1 MAVSPAFPQGG
12 RKRKNRVKEDTGAIV
27 FKIVAYILLV
37 FGLVLVVV
45 PFFIIVST
53 SLQDRNVNVFSWWP
67 ERSSWDAYELVFTSE
82 RSNILVG
89 FLNTMW
95 IVVPS
100 MLVSLFVSGLAAF
113 AYAKLHFRAK
123 KIMYAV
129 TIATMS
135 IPGTVLMMPS
145 YLWYSII
152 GWAQSPLP
160 LIIPGCFGSAA
171 AVFFFTQYF
180 SGIPQSLVEA
190 GQMDGMSF
198 LRCYITVMIPLA
210 VPAFV
215 GQGILAFVGGYNDY
229 MGPLIYIWDS
239 EKFTLAVAFYVEYSF
254 TGTGAMLINE
264 KMAMSVFMTLPSLI
278 LFAFFQKDMIEGV
291 KIGGIKG

>member
-1 MAVSPAFPQGG
+1 MAVSPAFPQGE
-12 RKRKNRVKEDTGAIV
+12 RKRKNRVKEDTGSIV

-67 ERSSWDAYELVFTSE
+67 ERSGWEAYELVFTSE

-152 GWAQSPLP
+152 GWAQSPIP

-229 MGPLIYIWDS
+229 MGPLLYVGTVRPFWTIQ
-239 EKFTLAVAFYVEYSF
+239 LAVANLQSSYNSSYPLMMAGSMI
-254 TGTGAMLINE
+254 ALIP
-264 KMAMSVFMTLPSLI
+264 TLI
-278 LFAFFQKDMIEGV
+278 LFVFSQRFLVD
-291 KIGGIKG
+291 GITITGLK